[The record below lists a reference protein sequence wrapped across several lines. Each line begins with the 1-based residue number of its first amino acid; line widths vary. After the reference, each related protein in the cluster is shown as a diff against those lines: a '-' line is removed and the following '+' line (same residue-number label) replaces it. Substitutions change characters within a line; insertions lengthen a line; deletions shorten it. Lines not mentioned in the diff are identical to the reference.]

1 MTQTP
6 GSQVQPLKS
15 QGPIPK
21 QSDGKESL
29 EATGLPAP
37 VSAQAKSR
45 VGGKDHSR
53 HQSTDLLRQYRNQ
66 ANDIYTF
73 QKEDN

>member
-1 MTQTP
+1 M
-6 GSQVQPLKS
+6 KA
-15 QGPIPK
+15 QGPMSK

-45 VGGKDHSR
+45 VGGKDHNR

-73 QKEDN
+73 